1 MAVSSAVVSRSELE
15 DGASAS
21 RLCEAGPASGK
32 GIGLA
37 ALIAVAVLLMM
48 AARTGARRR
57 RLVPAMRGLL
67 DKMVAVADVAVA

>member
-1 MAVSSAVVSRSELE
+1 MAVSSGIVNRSELE

-32 GIGLA
+32 GSGLD
-37 ALIAVAVLLMM
+37 ALIVVAVKT
-48 AARTGARRR
+48 ADDGRPHRRR

-67 DKMVAVADVAVA
+67 DKILAVADVAVA